1 MSSFK
6 IGCHPASHSW
16 FSDLTKDRSGSR
28 TDDPMPSRNV
38 CCSLREQ
45 TIGLLPRSA
54 SFGRSGPSSLLLA
67 GLFWH
72 DSPHEARVQQ
82 AGLRRVRRT
91 QFRPPHPRTRCD
103 IIGWDIGFLHPPMT
117 RLTVAL
123 GRAHWFRTGR
133 LALGRGRLLKG
144 KHQVFVDFISTDD
157 INAGGRFD
165 CRGFVEVFTS
175 RVARQEGFEHAIYH
189 LIAGRNGRVDSE
201 IPVYD
206 AVESEAPPVADST
219 LGSASKSC
227 MRAASF
233 PRRRYMS
240 LTPLGAERPI
250 WFSLPSS

>member
-1 MSSFK
+1 MFIWMTTVIRQLTDSSSPDTEGLQRV
-6 IGCHPASHSW
+6 IMLWSGPNESP
-16 FSDLTKDRSGSR
+16 LTRQLRNSR
-28 TDDPMPSRNV
+28 
-38 CCSLREQ
+38 LGQ
-45 TIGLLPRSA
+45 PRA

-72 DSPHEARVQQ
+72 DSPREAQMQQ
-82 AGLRRVRRT
+82 AGLSRVRRT

-144 KHQVFVDFISTDD
+144 KHHVFVDFISTDD

-175 RVARQEGFEHAIYH
+175 RVAR
-189 LIAGRNGRVDSE
+189 
-201 IPVYD
+201 
-206 AVESEAPPVADST
+206 
-219 LGSASKSC
+219 
-227 MRAASF
+227 
-233 PRRRYMS
+233 
-240 LTPLGAERPI
+240 
-250 WFSLPSS
+250 